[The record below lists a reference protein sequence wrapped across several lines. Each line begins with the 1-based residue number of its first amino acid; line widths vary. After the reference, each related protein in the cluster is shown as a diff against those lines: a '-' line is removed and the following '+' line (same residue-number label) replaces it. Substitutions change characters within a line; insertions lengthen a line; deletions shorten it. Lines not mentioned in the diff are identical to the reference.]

1 MKQLCNI
8 INLVA
13 ELLCSSHSLQYI
25 SGVQLQILAHS
36 IWVGLK
42 DSKTPLILICVGASA
57 VANTVNIWLHFT
69 QLFMIILIKLAE
81 KSCVFFFSSS
91 LNYTFCYNSLFS
103 AFYNW
108 TGKNALG
115 WNYRQGLSC
124 EKTFH
129 SKSQR
134 TQIAVSYSN
143 TAINH
148 NEA

>member
-25 SGVQLQILAHS
+25 SGVQLQISAHS
-36 IWVGLK
+36 LWVGLK

-57 VANTVNIWLHFT
+57 VANTVNIRLHFT

-81 KSCVFFFSSS
+81 KNCVFFSSS
-91 LNYTFCYNSLFS
+91 SFLSYTFCYNSLFS

-115 WNYRQGLSC
+115 
-124 EKTFH
+124 
-129 SKSQR
+129 
-134 TQIAVSYSN
+134 
-143 TAINH
+143 
-148 NEA
+148 